1 MDTAESRARILT
13 RATGTH
19 KNFRGVRYFAIPIFI
34 PVSSAITW
42 FFMLES

>member
-13 RATGTH
+13 RTRDTH
-19 KNFRGVRYFAIPIFI
+19 KNFRGVRYFAIHIFI
-34 PVSSAITW
+34 PVNSVITW